1 MEAVIQ
7 LIRKAS
13 SPSAA
18 LQSGKLCFTLTI
30 NCIRAIF
37 KMITLEMNNIICFS
51 SWLINQVPFGVRLLL
66 LAKIY
71 N

>member
-13 SPSAA
+13 APSAA

-51 SWLINQVPFGVRLLL
+51 SGLVNQVPFGVRFVVACKDL
-66 LAKIY
+66 
-71 N
+71 